1 MCKGPR
7 GRRPARPARTKPGL
21 ALAEIDR
28 IRAAG
33 VRFATVLADAG
44 PWPVRAVPPGARCAR
59 LEAARSVFLGSRKS
73 IRATPRSCFQLRVRA
88 PPQGALFLIT
98 LSAPAGSRAPPRSG
112 EASVGVRELSD
123 LRRPSPPCGCAD
135 RRCVATAHPRQGHA
149 AHARPKRPG
158 WSATPRLGRAQAATT
173 FPTCLADASL
183 KTPAA
188 SIKARWVCEQA
199 HQQLKEELGLDHFEG
214 RSWHGLHRHAL
225 MTMIA
230 YAYLQ
235 TRRLAEASGGKK
247 NPQRPAAADV
257 ARDPARRHRHSR
269 PRAAL
274 PMPTL
279 QANAP
284 QTARINLPK

>member
-1 MCKGPR
+1 M
-7 GRRPARPARTKPGL
+7 
-21 ALAEIDR
+21 
-28 IRAAG
+28 AAS
-33 VRFATVLADAG
+33 FAA
-44 PWPVRAVPPGARCAR
+44 
-59 LEAARSVFLGSRKS
+59 
-73 IRATPRSCFQLRVRA
+73 LRVRIA
-88 PPQGALFLIT
+88 DGSPQRIRDKGMQHMPGEEAWLV
-98 LSAPAGSRAPPRSG
+98 GERRASG
-112 EASVGVRELSD
+112 ERKYYLSN
-123 LRRPSPPCGCAD
+123 LPA
-135 RRCVATAHPRQGHA
+135 V
-149 AHARPKRPG
+149 
-158 WSATPRLGRAQAATT
+158 
-173 FPTCLADASL
+173 ASL
-183 KTPAA
+183 KTLAA

-257 ARDPARRHRHSR
+257 AGDPARRHRHSR
-269 PRAAL
+269 SRAAL

-279 QANAP
+279 QANAS